1 MADKNMNDSPNLPG
15 TGQTAA
21 KDRTG
26 QGYSARADSRT
37 LRVNCTPVEADPT
50 RHGALGKTDV
60 NLGQDTPS
68 TPEQKVSTLMI
79 STMRKQRRDRYTKN
93 VMGTVGTID
102 FDLHFRP

>member
-60 NLGQDTPS
+60 NLGQDTPVDAGA
-68 TPEQKVSTLMI
+68 EGL
-79 STMRKQRRDRYTKN
+79 N
-93 VMGTVGTID
+93 LN
-102 FDLHFRP
+102 DLDDEKAA